1 MRILGISGSLRR
13 GSYNRR
19 LLRAAA
25 ATLPPEATFVEFDRL
40 GDLPLFNEDRELFA
54 PEAVE
59 ALRAA
64 VREADAVI
72 ISTPE
77 YNHSMPGALKN
88 ALDWL
93 SRPTVADGPFK
104 DKPVVVVGS
113 STGLFGAVWAQAETR
128 KVLNALSAHVVE
140 EELPVGLADDAFEL
154 DGALRDPELA
164 GRLGE
169 VVESLLREVGSPIE
183 QSA

>member
-25 ATLPPEATFVEFDRL
+25 ATLPPEVAFEEFDRL
-40 GDLPLFNEDRELFA
+40 GDLPPFNEDREFFA
-54 PEAVE
+54 PEPVE

-64 VREADAVI
+64 VRDADAVI
-72 ISTPE
+72 IATPE
-77 YNHSMPGALKN
+77 YNHSLPGVLKN

-93 SRPTVADGPFK
+93 SRPTVAEGPMN
-104 DKPVVVVGS
+104 DKPVLVIGS
-113 STGLFGAVWAQAETR
+113 STGLFGAVWAQADAR
-128 KVLNALSAHVVE
+128 KVLNALSARVLE
-140 EELPVGLADDAFEL
+140 DELPVGLAEDAFAL
-154 DGALRDPELA
+154 DGSLLSPELA
-164 GRLGE
+164 SRLDE
-169 VVESLLREVGSPIE
+169 IVDNLAREVGSPIE

>member
-13 GSYNRR
+13 GSFNRR

-40 GDLPLFNEDRELFA
+40 GDLPMFNEDREFFT
-54 PEAVE
+54 PEPVE
-59 ALRAA
+59 ALRKA

-72 ISTPE
+72 IATPE
-77 YNHSMPGALKN
+77 YNHSLPGVLKN

-93 SRPTVADGPFK
+93 SRPTVTEGALK
-104 DKPVVVVGS
+104 DKPVLVIGS
-113 STGLFGAVWAQAETR
+113 STGLFGAVWAQADTR
-128 KVLNALSAHVVE
+128 KVLNALSAHVLE
-140 EELPVGLADDAFEL
+140 DELPVGLADDAFEL
-154 DGALRDPELA
+154 DGSLRDPELA
-164 GRLGE
+164 SRLDE
-169 VVESLLREVGSPIE
+169 IVENLVREVSSPIE